1 MLKKKKDME
10 KLTDREW
17 EELASLLG
25 GEKEEASDLLRRFN
39 DEDKYKTGYYWKE
52 LRQMNSEKEIDVDKA
67 WNRLQSRLNENGLLA
82 VSEHPHANL
91 TRSIFLRVAAV
102 VIILL
107 GIGSALLYFG
117 PENLLTGKTVV
128 STTENQKNLQV
139 TLPDGSNICLNR
151 NTRLSYHKNFGRK
164 ERKVSLEG
172 EAFFDIVPDAS
183 MPFTVDA
190 GKAMVEVLGT
200 SFNVI
205 TNNENLAVEVFV
217 TSGKVKLS
225 DNSGTRNLILD
236 PGYVGTVDTK
246 TSVKKVNDNPN
257 YLAWNTGK
265 LVYDGQK
272 LDIVFH
278 DLKRVYDM
286 EIIADDPEIL
296 ENKWTSPIDNQPQET
311 IIRLICASF
320 NLNFTKDGNVYHL
333 AKK

>member
-1 MLKKKKDME
+1 MLKKTDKME
-10 KLTDREW
+10 KFTDRDW
-17 EELASLLG
+17 EELASILG
-25 GEKEEASDLLRRFN
+25 GEKENTSDLLEKFN
-39 DEDKYKTGYYWKE
+39 EEDKYNTSYYWKK

-67 WNRLQSRLNENGLLA
+67 WNKLRSRLDENGLLA
-82 VSEHPHANL
+82 VNEQPH
-91 TRSIFLRVAAV
+91 TRFTARQFMRIAAAI
-102 VIILL
+102 IILL
-107 GIGSALLYFG
+107 GIGSAFLYFG
-117 PENLLTGKTVV
+117 AGDLLTGKTLV
-128 STTENQKNLQV
+128 STTGNQKNLQV

-151 NTRLSYHKNFGRK
+151 NTRLSYNKNFGKK
-164 ERKVSLEG
+164 ERKVILKG
-172 EAFFDIVPDAS
+172 EAFFDIVSNPS

-190 GKAMVEVLGT
+190 GNARVEVLGT

-205 TNNENLAVEVFV
+205 TNNENLAVEVYV

-225 DNSGTRNLILD
+225 DESGTQNIILD
-236 PGYVGTVDTK
+236 PGYIGTVGSK
-246 TSVKKVNDNPN
+246 TSEKKINDNPN

-272 LDIVFH
+272 LEVVFH

-296 ENKWTSPIDNQPQET
+296 ENMWTSPIDNQPQET

-333 AKK
+333 SKK

>member
-1 MLKKKKDME
+1 MLKKKKEME

-17 EELASLLG
+17 EELASYFG
-25 GEKEEASDLLRRFN
+25 EEKEVPSDLLRKFN
-39 DEDKYKTGYYWKE
+39 DEDIYNTGYYWKE

-67 WNRLQSRLNENGLLA
+67 WNRLRSRLNENGLLA
-82 VSEHPHANL
+82 VNEKPHVKL
-91 TRSIFLRVAAV
+91 TRTLFMRIAAV

-117 PENLLTGKTVV
+117 SGNLFTGKTVV

-151 NTRLSYHKNFGRK
+151 DTRLSYHKNFGKK
-164 ERKVSLEG
+164 EREVYLEG
-172 EAFFDIVPDAS
+172 EAFFDIVPDPS
-183 MPFTVDA
+183 MPFIVDA
-190 GKAMVEVLGT
+190 GKARVEVLGT

-205 TNNENLAVEVFV
+205 TNNENLDVEVFV

-225 DNSGTRNLILD
+225 DNSGSRNLILD
-236 PGYVGTVDTK
+236 PGYIGTVGAK
-246 TSVKKVNDNPN
+246 NSAKKINDNPN

-265 LVYDGQK
+265 LIYDGQK
-272 LDIVFH
+272 LDVVFR

-333 AKK
+333 SKK